1 MARQMRTTEKHHT
14 TEDYQVVT
22 QTGFINDERVYQ
34 IAVINRNTGR
44 EEHRDV
50 DSVEKAIR
58 LCNNCQDYLDKQR
71 AELAAK
77 QAGEAAVKQFDRTA
91 HTAKRA
97 ADAAERAANA
107 AAEARGPL
115 ATERQV
121 DYIMS
126 LLSQHGGQNTTWFSA
141 GPTTLEEVSRMTRR
155 DASTYISA
163 LKGDY

>member
-1 MARQMRTTEKHHT
+1 MARQMRTTETHYT

-22 QTGFINDERVYQ
+22 QTGFVKGERVCQ

-44 EEHRDV
+44 EERRNV

-58 LCNNCQDYLDKQR
+58 LCNNSQDYLNKQR

-77 QAGEAAVKQFDRTA
+77 REAETKVETETKPEPT
-91 HTAKRA
+91 K
-97 ADAAERAANA
+97 E
-107 AAEARGPL
+107 EARSPL
-115 ATERQV
+115 ATDRQV
-121 DYIMS
+121 DYIMT
-126 LLSQHGGQNTTWFSA
+126 LLAQHGGQNTTWFSA

>member
-1 MARQMRTTEKHHT
+1 MARQMSTHETHYT

-22 QTGFINDERVYQ
+22 QTGINKNGKRVYE
-34 IAVINRNTGR
+34 IAVVSLSTGR
-44 EEHRDV
+44 EEFRDV

-58 LCNNCQDYLDKQR
+58 LCDKEQAELEKIR

-77 QAGEAAVKQFDRTA
+77 REAEAEEE
-91 HTAKRA
+91 AKEE
-97 ADAAERAANA
+97 AEHK

-126 LLSQHGGQNTTWFSA
+126 LLAQHGGQNTTWFSA
-141 GPTTLEEVSRMTRR
+141 GPTTPKEVSRMTRR

-163 LKGDY
+163 LKGE

>member
-1 MARQMRTTEKHHT
+1 MARQMRTHETHYT
-14 TEDYQVVT
+14 TNDFKVVT
-22 QTGFINDERVYQ
+22 QTGFVNGKRVYE
-34 IAVINRNTGR
+34 IAVVSRNTGR
-44 EEHRDV
+44 EEFLDV

-58 LCNNCQDYLDKQR
+58 LCDKEQAELEKIR

-77 QAGEAAVKQFDRTA
+77 RE
-91 HTAKRA
+91 
-97 ADAAERAANA
+97 
-107 AAEARGPL
+107 AEAKAEEGRAVEEVRGPL

-126 LLSQHGGQNTTWFSA
+126 LLAQHGGQNTTWFSQ

-163 LKGDY
+163 LKGDN

>member
-1 MARQMRTTEKHHT
+1 MARQMRTAETHYT
-14 TEDYQVVT
+14 TEDFQVVT
-22 QTGFINDERVYQ
+22 QTGFIRDKRVYQ
-34 IAVINRNTGR
+34 IAVINRNTAR

-77 QAGEAAVKQFDRTA
+77 QAAEA
-91 HTAKRA
+91 TAKQAAKTAQAAESAADAAGRA
-97 ADAAERAANA
+97 ADAA
-107 AAEARGPL
+107 RGLL

-126 LLSQHGGQNTTWFSA
+126 LLAQHGGHNTTWFSA
-141 GPTTLEEVSRMTRR
+141 GPTTLAGVQSMTRR

-163 LKGDY
+163 LKGE

>member
-1 MARQMRTTEKHHT
+1 MARQMRTHETHHT
-14 TEDYQVVT
+14 TNDFKVVT
-22 QTGFINDERVYQ
+22 QTGFINDKRVYE
-34 IAVINRNTGR
+34 IAVVNRNTAR

-71 AELAAK
+71 AELATKRETETKVETETKPEPAK
-77 QAGEAAVKQFDRTA
+77 E
-91 HTAKRA
+91 
-97 ADAAERAANA
+97 
-107 AAEARGPL
+107 EARGPL
-115 ATERQV
+115 ATDRQV

-141 GPTTLEEVSRMTRR
+141 GPTTLEEVARMTRR

-163 LKGDY
+163 LKGDN

>member
-22 QTGFINDERVYQ
+22 QTGFINDKRVYQ

-58 LCNNCQDYLDKQR
+58 LCNNSQDYLDKQR
-71 AELAAK
+71 AEFAAK
-77 QAGEAAVKQFDRTA
+77 REAEAKAEGER
-91 HTAKRA
+91 
-97 ADAAERAANA
+97 A

-115 ATERQV
+115 ATEPQV
-121 DYIMS
+121 NYIMT
-126 LLSQHGGQNTTWFSA
+126 LLAQHGGQNTTWFSA

-163 LKGDY
+163 LKGE

>member
-1 MARQMRTTEKHHT
+1 MARQMRTHETHYT
-14 TEDYQVVT
+14 TNDFKVVT
-22 QTGFINDERVYQ
+22 QTGFVNGKRVYQ

-44 EEHRDV
+44 EDRRDV

-58 LCNNCQDYLDKQR
+58 LCNNSQDYLDKQR

-77 QAGEAAVKQFDRTA
+77 REAE
-91 HTAKRA
+91 AK
-97 ADAAERAANA
+97 DEEERA

-121 DYIMS
+121 DYIMA
-126 LLSQHGGQNTTWFSA
+126 LLAQHGGHNTTWFST

-163 LKGDY
+163 LKGDN

>member
-22 QTGFINDERVYQ
+22 QTGFINDKRVYQ

-58 LCNNCQDYLDKQR
+58 LCNNSQDYLDKQR
-71 AELAAK
+71 AEFAAK
-77 QAGEAAVKQFDRTA
+77 REAE
-91 HTAKRA
+91 AK
-97 ADAAERAANA
+97 AEEERA

-115 ATERQV
+115 ATEPQV
-121 DYIMS
+121 NYIMT
-126 LLSQHGGQNTTWFSA
+126 LLAQHGGQNTTWFSA

-163 LKGDY
+163 LKGE

>member
-1 MARQMRTTEKHHT
+1 MARQMRTTETHYT
-14 TEDYQVVT
+14 TEDYQAVT
-22 QTGFINDERVYQ
+22 QTGFVKGERVYQ

-44 EEHRDV
+44 EERRNV

-58 LCNNCQDYLDKQR
+58 LCNNSQDYLNKQR

-77 QAGEAAVKQFDRTA
+77 REAETKAETETKPEP
-91 HTAKRA
+91 AK
-97 ADAAERAANA
+97 E
-107 AAEARGPL
+107 EARGPL
-115 ATERQV
+115 ATDRQV
-121 DYIMS
+121 DYIMT
-126 LLSQHGGQNTTWFSA
+126 LLAQHGGQNTTWFSA

>member
-50 DSVEKAIR
+50 DSVENAIR
-58 LCNNCQDYLDKQR
+58 LCNNSQDYLDKQR
-71 AELAAK
+71 AELATKREVEAK
-77 QAGEAAVKQFDRTA
+77 GEEE
-91 HTAKRA
+91 RA
-97 ADAAERAANA
+97 EDAATKAI
-107 AAEARGPL
+107 GPL
-115 ATERQV
+115 ATDRQV
-121 DYIMS
+121 DYIMA
-126 LLSQHGGQNTTWFSA
+126 LLAQHGGQNTTWFSA
-141 GPTTLEEVSRMTRR
+141 GPTTLEEVANMTRR

-163 LKGDY
+163 LKGDN

>member
-22 QTGFINDERVYQ
+22 QTGFINDKRVYQ

-58 LCNNCQDYLDKQR
+58 LCNNSQDYLDKQR

-77 QAGEAAVKQFDRTA
+77 REAE
-91 HTAKRA
+91 AK
-97 ADAAERAANA
+97 AEEERA

-115 ATERQV
+115 ATEPQV
-121 DYIMS
+121 NYIMT
-126 LLSQHGGQNTTWFSA
+126 LLAQHGGQNTTWFSA

-163 LKGDY
+163 LKGE

>member
-1 MARQMRTTEKHHT
+1 MARQMRTTETHYT

-22 QTGFINDERVYQ
+22 QTGFVKGERVCQ

-44 EEHRDV
+44 EERRNV

-58 LCNNCQDYLDKQR
+58 LCNNSQDYLNKQR

-77 QAGEAAVKQFDRTA
+77 QAGEATTKREAEAKDEEEHAAV
-91 HTAKRA
+91 
-97 ADAAERAANA
+97 
-107 AAEARGPL
+107 EARGPL
-115 ATERQV
+115 ATDRQV
-121 DYIMS
+121 DYIMT
-126 LLSQHGGQNTTWFSA
+126 LLAQHGGQNTTWFSA
-141 GPTTLEEVSRMTRR
+141 GPTTLQEVANMTRR